1 MGDIIC
7 EQLLSKDCQKPKSF
21 FIQRLSPRFLEAV
34 PFVKKEPLYVT
45 MGVTG
50 GDLLGVTGG
59 GSKEDPIED
68 SRIKEAKNVATRNHH
83 PHVREANNN
92 SDDAKQ
98 QMQSKTRKKE
108 AKSVQIARETIA
120 RRVEES
126 KYVGVCKRFPLRDT
140 KGFPLRDTT
149 RKANAVQDGNGEE
162 SADVAS
168 RSTRRSRIECKQNG
182 QDTVHLLAASRDCD
196 PVQRHNNEEM
206 NDNITNANGFH
217 HLQTKAEVNDSK
229 VSLFNLGERQLSDA
243 EMKGKEGEVNCAN
256 ASEAGGGAGAGG
268 MENAGEGQELTQQ
281 DGAGKRD
288 GINEEEEEDEAG
300 RVKSDGGNERRKGAG
315 HSPHQNNPTKGL
327 AAREFKQNSCNG
339 RDNSGLS
346 ESNII
351 GPFLA
356 QFEALEREDQV
367 GHNCTNIIFSN

>member
-1 MGDIIC
+1 M
-7 EQLLSKDCQKPKSF
+7 
-21 FIQRLSPRFLEAV
+21 
-34 PFVKKEPLYVT
+34 
-45 MGVTG
+45 
-50 GDLLGVTGG
+50 
-59 GSKEDPIED
+59 
-68 SRIKEAKNVATRNHH
+68 
-83 PHVREANNN
+83 
-92 SDDAKQ
+92 
-98 QMQSKTRKKE
+98 
-108 AKSVQIARETIA
+108 QIAQETIA
-120 RRVEES
+120 RRMEES
-126 KYVGVCKRFPLRDT
+126 KYVGVCKRFPLRGT
-140 KGFPLRDTT
+140 KRFPLRDTT

-217 HLQTKAEVNDSK
+217 HLQTKAEENGSKLSK
-229 VSLFNLGERQLSDA
+229 VSLFNLGERQMSGA
-243 EMKGKEGEVNCAN
+243 EMNGKEGEVNCAN

-288 GINEEEEEDEAG
+288 GINEEEKKEEEEDEEDEAG

-327 AAREFKQNSCNG
+327 AAREFKPINCNG
-339 RDNSGLS
+339 RDNPGLS
-346 ESNII
+346 ESNQI

-356 QFEALEREDQV
+356 LFETLEREDQV
-367 GHNCTNIIFSN
+367 RRN